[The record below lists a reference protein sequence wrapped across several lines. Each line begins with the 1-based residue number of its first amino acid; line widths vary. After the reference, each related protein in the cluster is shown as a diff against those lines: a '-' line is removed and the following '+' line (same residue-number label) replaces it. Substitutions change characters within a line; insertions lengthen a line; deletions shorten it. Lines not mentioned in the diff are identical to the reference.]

1 MPIYCGLYAPC
12 TFYEP
17 HFGRKAVSL
26 GCIVPG
32 VMKQVQAMPWL
43 TRILYLFSL
52 LSYTSESLN
61 GTIIFD
67 QVTVRLGFWV
77 FYGLAL
83 LTWMVN
89 LKHHHLDNTG

>member
-1 MPIYCGLYAPC
+1 
-12 TFYEP
+12 
-17 HFGRKAVSL
+17 
-26 GCIVPG
+26 
-32 VMKQVQAMPWL
+32 MPWL
-43 TRILYLFSL
+43 TRILYLFYL

-89 LKHHHLDNTG
+89 LKHHHWHVPNCMLVFSNLKSGQVLCFVYRESIQNFHYHVFREV